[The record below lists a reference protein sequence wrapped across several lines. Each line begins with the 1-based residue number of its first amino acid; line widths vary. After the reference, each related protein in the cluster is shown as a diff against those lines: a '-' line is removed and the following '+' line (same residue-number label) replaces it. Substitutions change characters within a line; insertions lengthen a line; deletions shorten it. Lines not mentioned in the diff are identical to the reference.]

1 MNLAIMQAR
10 LKEVAAE
17 LEKIL
22 AQDSVSAGD
31 LEKVKALTTESKEL
45 QSNIETL
52 LAGEQARAAAAVSAP
67 VTAPAA
73 RDPVAAQVETKM
85 TATEK
90 VDMLMKG
97 MVYAKKEFGVAS
109 FRHVAKAFEENGV
122 PQMAKIFEAAQQRTL
137 VSNNASA
144 GGILLPEDVSS
155 DIIDILRPQTTFL
168 QGGPTIIPMPN
179 GTYKLPAAASGA
191 TASYR
196 GEAKPASVSQP
207 TFKAINMSA
216 KLLAGIVPISNQ
228 LIRWSGP
235 NVGQW
240 ARTDLAVAMGTAM
253 DYAAYFGDGMDDTP
267 LGLLNIPGIYSTAAT
282 NSTTPTYTQID
293 ADARKLTS
301 RLRMSNV
308 PLIGVE
314 WRMNYR
320 ILNYLIDLRD
330 GNGNPIYP
338 SLQGENPTWKGF
350 PVRDTT
356 QFAVNGG
363 GATDEGQIALIAFGH
378 TYLGDAMRMQMAVS
392 DQATIVNGSQ
402 TINAFQDGVTVIRCE
417 AEHDFDVRYVEAI
430 YVLTAVRWGA

>member
-17 LEKIL
+17 LETIL
-22 AQDSVSAGD
+22 NKDALSAED
-31 LEKVKALTTESKEL
+31 LTTVKALTEESKQL
-45 QSNIETL
+45 QGDITTL
-52 LAGEQARAAAAVSAP
+52 LEAEQVRAASGSVP

-73 RDPVAAQVETKM
+73 RGGVAAAAETKM
-85 TATEK
+85 TPTEK
-90 VDMLMKG
+90 IDLLMKG

-109 FRHVAKAFEENGV
+109 WRNVAKAFEENGV
-122 PQMAKIFEAAQQRTL
+122 PGLSKVFEGAQQRTL
-137 VSNNASA
+137 VSSNATA

-155 DIIDILRPQTTFL
+155 DIIDILRPAATFL
-168 QGGPTIIPMPN
+168 QGNPQVIPMPN

-191 TASYR
+191 TAAYR
-196 GEAKPASVSQP
+196 GEAKPSAVSQP

-216 KLLAGIVPISNQ
+216 KLLAGTVPISNQ

-240 ARTDLAVAMGTAM
+240 ARNDLATAMGTAM
-253 DYAAYFGDGMDDTP
+253 DYNAYFGDGMEDTP
-267 LGLLNIPGIYSTAAT
+267 LGLLNIAGVYKVAASGGTA
-282 NSTTPTYTQID
+282 PTYTQVD
-293 ADARKLTS
+293 SDVRKLTS
-301 RLRMSNV
+301 RLRTTNV

-338 SLQGENPTWKGF
+338 TLQGDNPTFKGF
-350 PVRDTT
+350 PVRDST

-363 GATDEGQIALIAFGH
+363 GTTDEGEIALIAFGH
-378 TYLGDAMRMQMAVS
+378 VFLGDAMRMQMAVS

-402 TINAFQDGVTVIRCE
+402 TINAFQDGVTIIRCE
-417 AEHDFDVRYVEAI
+417 AEHDFDTRYVEAI
-430 YVLTAVRWGA
+430 NVLTNVRWGG

>member
-17 LEKIL
+17 LEKLL
-22 AQDSVSAGD
+22 ALDSISAEE
-31 LEKVKALTTESKEL
+31 LTKVKELTQESKDL
-45 QSNIETL
+45 QANIATL
-52 LAGEQARAAAAVSAP
+52 LDAEQTRAAAAASV
-67 VTAPAA
+67 PANA
-73 RDPVAAQVETKM
+73 AASRDPVAAQAETKM
-85 TATEK
+85 TA
-90 VDMLMKG
+90 VDKIDFLMKG

-109 FRHVAKAFEENGV
+109 WRNVAKAFEENGV
-122 PQMAKIFEAAQQRTL
+122 PAVAKVFEGAQQRTL
-137 VSNNASA
+137 VSGNASA

-168 QGGPTIIPMPN
+168 QGGPTVIPMPN

-196 GEAKPASVSQP
+196 GEAKPAAVSQP
-207 TFKAINMSA
+207 SFRAINMSA

-240 ARTDLAVAMGTAM
+240 ARNDLAVAMGTAM

-293 ADARKLTS
+293 GDARKLTS
-301 RLRMSNV
+301 RLRTSNV
-308 PLIGVE
+308 PLLGVE

-338 SLQGENPTWKGF
+338 SLQGENPMWKGF

-378 TYLGDAMRMQMAVS
+378 AFLGDAMRMQMAIS

-430 YVLTAVRWGA
+430 CVLTNVRWGA